1 MFFALPMFTYL
12 SVSGAVA
19 EYQLGLKTAV
29 AYNQMCSSILMGNI
43 YNIIHFFIA
52 IVLGIIMAIQSL
64 SWMNKRQKV
73 DLYKSVPVKEKERW
87 HWGF

>member
-43 YNIIHFFIA
+43 YNIIHLSYCIIGIMIITIIHFI
-52 IVLGIIMAIQSL
+52 
-64 SWMNKRQKV
+64 NCN
-73 DLYKSVPVKEKERW
+73 
-87 HWGF
+87 F